1 VALLNCNAQVAKV
14 AARANAEMTAALG
27 KIYMLLDSNLRTR
40 SAAHLLIRN
49 TLRRGFTVSSL
60 ESVHFI
66 LQRYHPLIT
75 EQERH
80 TDQS

>member
-1 VALLNCNAQVAKV
+1 
-14 AARANAEMTAALG
+14 
-27 KIYMLLDSNLRTR
+27 
-40 SAAHLLIRN
+40 
-49 TLRRGFTVSSL
+49 L